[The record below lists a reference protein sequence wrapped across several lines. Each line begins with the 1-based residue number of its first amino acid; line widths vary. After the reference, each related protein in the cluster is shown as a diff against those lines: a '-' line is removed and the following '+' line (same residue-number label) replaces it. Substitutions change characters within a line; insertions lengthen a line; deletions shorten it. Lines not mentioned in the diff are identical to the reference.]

1 MSKPG
6 REPPPRRES
15 YGWHVPITTRWMDN
29 DVYGHVNNVVYYSFF
44 DTVINRYLIERG
56 GLDPHEGEVIGLA
69 VESACTYAGSLRFP
83 DAIEGA
89 LRVAHLG
96 TSSVRYEVGIF
107 LVGEASARAY
117 GGFTHVFVD
126 RKTRRP
132 VPIAGPLR
140 AALEALA
147 PTAARRP

>member
-1 MSKPG
+1 MSRPV
-6 REPPPRRES
+6 REPAPRRES

-56 GLDPHEGEVIGLA
+56 GLDPHASEVIGLA
-69 VESACTYAGSLRFP
+69 VESGCTYAGSLRFP
-83 DAIEGA
+83 DAVEGG

-107 LVGEASARAY
+107 VVGDPIARAH
-117 GGFTHVFVD
+117 GRFTHVFVD
-126 RKTRRP
+126 RATRRP
-132 VPIAGPLR
+132 LPIAGPMR
-140 AALEALA
+140 EALEAL
-147 PTAARRP
+147 RVGDR